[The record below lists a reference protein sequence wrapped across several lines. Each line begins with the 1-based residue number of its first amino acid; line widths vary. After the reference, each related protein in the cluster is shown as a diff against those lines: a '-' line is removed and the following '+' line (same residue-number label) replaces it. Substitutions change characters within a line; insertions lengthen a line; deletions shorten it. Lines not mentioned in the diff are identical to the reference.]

1 MESIEGVRERMT
13 NFHSDPSLEFVLQR
27 SPPTDAGTWNMQG
40 NHLFPWETSSLDRPF
55 LQKRH
60 FSWSLLSASER
71 RTRTFPGCDL
81 HIVERIRIVVGKV
94 ARTH

>member
-1 MESIEGVRERMT
+1 MESIGEVQEQMT
-13 NFHSDPSLEFVLQR
+13 DFHSDPSLGSVLQR
-27 SPPTDAGTWNMQG
+27 SPLTDAGTWNMQG
-40 NHLFPWETSSLDRPF
+40 NHLFPWETSLLNRPF

-71 RTRTFPGCDL
+71 RTRMFPGCDL
-81 HIVERIRIVVGKV
+81 QIVERIRIVVGKV